1 MIKRIYNY
9 ILHRRPHA
17 EGVQRALTAPDKP
30 SQDSKPGMFGLLAL
44 AELDKESR
52 RQIDR
57 VCPLDY
63 LSVDTVRRC
72 LQDCQLG
79 AYAEQQWIWEQME
92 LYDPMLMTCL
102 TKRDDALDKYDWSIT
117 IKPGLDDRDSLL
129 AEAQQ
134 RTINDLCNAIVNMDE
149 AITAL
154 SQASRRHYKFLQPY
168 ADDDGLHLLPID
180 NWLMC
185 RDGYRGTWGYNPN
198 AQFGR
203 YRGEVLPVPLDDL
216 ILRLHPR
223 PIDMPA
229 QMLVLNRSTTLAQ
242 WDVFLERLGTPPL
255 FFSLPP
261 DCSDEL
267 RQLYIQAA
275 AKFISAATGVIDHG
289 ADLKSVPVSQTSVD
303 LFDRR
308 YKVATEEI
316 AMLTT
321 AGKLTVMTESGSGT
335 LAGGAQADG
344 FADWAAGESSSIAS
358 VLTAQLVNRVL
369 DEYHPGQPHLVEFTL
384 SCVDK
389 TTPDKEIANA
399 AALRAAGYD
408 IDDAEVSERTGW
420 QVTAGVSSSQLYA
433 IKAAGYVPQ
442 QQAMEDVIKLPLQPA
457 PQETP
462 YTLNSR
468 RRDALTTLAL
478 HRSTTLWEP
487 ARRRLEEVVAHRL
500 QDIDK
505 RLERVT
511 LEMLPLSPEEQAQLA
526 LMLQVPGEEEIV
538 STALQIA
545 RRLQEARNEGRR
557 RAAAIDPSLTLS
569 TPARP
574 LHGANSAQSNA

>member
-1 MIKRIYNY
+1 M
-9 ILHRRPHA
+9 
-17 EGVQRALTAPDKP
+17 
-30 SQDSKPGMFGLLAL
+30 
-44 AELDKESR
+44 
-52 RQIDR
+52 
-57 VCPLDY
+57 
-63 LSVDTVRRC
+63 
-72 LQDCQLG
+72 
-79 AYAEQQWIWEQME
+79 
-92 LYDPMLMTCL
+92 
-102 TKRDDALDKYDWSIT
+102 
-117 IKPGLDDRDSLL
+117 
-129 AEAQQ
+129 
-134 RTINDLCNAIVNMDE
+134 
-149 AITAL
+149 
-154 SQASRRHYKFLQPY
+154 
-168 ADDDGLHLLPID
+168 
-180 NWLMC
+180 
-185 RDGYRGTWGYNPN
+185 
-198 AQFGR
+198 
-203 YRGEVLPVPLDDL
+203 
-216 ILRLHPR
+216 
-223 PIDMPA
+223 
-229 QMLVLNRSTTLAQ
+229 
-242 WDVFLERLGTPPL
+242 
-255 FFSLPP
+255 
-261 DCSDEL
+261 
-267 RQLYIQAA
+267 
-275 AKFISAATGVIDHG
+275 
-289 ADLKSVPVSQTSVD
+289 
-303 LFDRR
+303 FDRR

-344 FADWAAGESSSIAS
+344 FADWAGGEASSIAS
-358 VLTAQLVNRVL
+358 VLTVQLVNRVL
-369 DEYHPGQPHLVEFTL
+369 DEYHPGQPHLVNFTL

-442 QQAMEDVIKLPLQPA
+442 QQAMEGVVKMPLQPA

-487 ARRRLEEVVAHRL
+487 ARLRLEEVVAHRL

-511 LEMLPLSPEEQAQLA
+511 LEMLPLSPAEQAQLA